1 MLSRCEDV
9 DESAVGSTELDRDDF
24 CGRHVKL
31 FGRKGVHE
39 FRGVVA

>member
-1 MLSRCEDV
+1 MTLMCPPWG
-9 DESAVGSTELDRDDF
+9 ATELDRDDF
-24 CGRHVKL
+24 GGRHVKL